1 MAIEVTKVTD
11 RAALREFCELPLR
24 LHPQSRYVPVPE
36 RRIRAWYE
44 GTGPQRRYGPVD
56 LYLAHDRGGR
66 VVGRTCLHRN
76 SALDARV
83 GRQVQ
88 LFGLTEFADARSD
101 PALVVGGDDPAK
113 ELLDLAEQAATVS
126 GCDLLL
132 GPVELLPDQSPGVLV
147 SGFAERGFSGGGW
160 SPAYYPAAYER
171 LGFTRR
177 WPGRTWIV
185 EGLDDPGRLRP
196 EKAFVV
202 DEQRMRD
209 EELRVH
215 RGSRRSLRRILPV
228 LRQILNASAE
238 QVEQRTEV
246 SAADF
251 AERAAGLIRVLD
263 ERLPLYLTRAGEPV
277 AFLLAVPDVS
287 PFLVAARGRP
297 SEWQRLALRAAAW
310 RGNHPDEAALVA
322 SGTLPQWQGRG
333 YLTLLARELY
343 RALGEAGYRTLR
355 GYRVPEGDRAAEA
368 PYRGMGGRPLHRTT
382 FYERRLR

>member
-11 RAALREFCELPLR
+11 QAALREFCELPLR
-24 LHPQSRYVPVPE
+24 LHPPSRYVPVPE

-56 LYLAHDRGGR
+56 LYLARDHGGR
-66 VVGRTCLHRN
+66 VVGRTYLHRN

-88 LFGLTEFADARSD
+88 LFGLTEFADGRSD
-101 PALVVGGDDPAK
+101 PALVVSGDDPAK
-113 ELLDLAEQAATVS
+113 ELLDLAEQAGAVS

-160 SPAYYPAAYER
+160 SPAYYPTAYER

-185 EGLDDPGRLRP
+185 EALDDPGRLRP

-202 DEQRMRD
+202 DEQWVRD
-209 EELRVH
+209 EKLRVH

-228 LRQILNASAE
+228 LRHILNASAE

-251 AERAAGLIRVLD
+251 AERAGGLSRVLD

-287 PFLVAARGRP
+287 PFLVATRGRP
-297 SEWQRLALRAAAW
+297 SEWQRLALRTAAW

-322 SGTLPQWQGRG
+322 SGTLPQWQGQG

-368 PYRGMGGRPLHRTT
+368 PYRGMGGRPLHRTA